1 MADNALFFRV
11 ILCDALLP
19 TATFPKAKEVLLAC
33 NWLVVV
39 DPVPLKDTVAD
50 GVAGSLLLTIKTVL
64 RFPVAVGLNVMLTV
78 HDIF

>member
-19 TATFPKAKEVLLAC
+19 TATFPKAREVLLAC

-50 GVAGSLLLTIKTVL
+50 GVAGSLLVIVKLPVTV
-64 RFPVAVGLNVMLTV
+64 PEDAG
-78 HDIF
+78 